1 MPIWLRNFTHKQ
13 IANYKQKESD
23 AYGKASSKSPNS
35 TSTQMGDTNIPEHI
49 KQALK
54 NAPTPS
60 PHTPS
65 YSTKASKK

>member
-13 IANYKQKESD
+13 IADFKQKESD
-23 AYGKASSKSPNS
+23 AYTKASSKSPNS

-49 KQALK
+49 KQALQTNK
-54 NAPTPS
+54 PPS
-60 PHTPS
+60 RTPS

>member
-1 MPIWLRNFTHKQ
+1 MPIWLRTFIHKQ
-13 IANYKQKESD
+13 IASYKQKESD
-23 AYGKASSKSPNS
+23 AYKKASSKSQNT

-54 NAPTPS
+54 NTPKPS
-60 PHTPS
+60 SHTPS